1 MWLQRGE
8 AVKRIVAV
16 LIIAFVVVLVVGLSL
31 QYPDFYTKEYGPPVA
46 PPSAYWNLVPILA
59 VMCAVLWILNC
70 REII

>member
-1 MWLQRGE
+1 M
-8 AVKRIVAV
+8 KRIEAV

-31 QYPDFYTKEYGPPVA
+31 EYPDFYTREYGPPVA